1 MKAFINR
8 SGKIFAVLTVFI
20 VFAMA
25 VIFLSSDISLAAS
38 KSKKDSTSKEL
49 VLTYDGVSHT
59 YTDVKGDIIFNRKT
73 TALGTLPIVKLDG
86 VLYGPAKELLSDIF
100 GFEYSVDE
108 TTGIHT
114 ATYPDMDITVTMKAG
129 ESTYTVLKAGE
140 TTTVTV
146 SKPLRM
152 IANGDSEAI
161 LAIPVTKLFKALGY
175 TCSWS
180 KANALYTVTRTE
192 FFDWSIENTDT
203 NVEVNHITRATGTYE
218 SSGSM
223 GYIDIRMKGDRQ
235 ASFDAITV
243 DRTDKL
249 ITATIP
255 SSVYL
260 PASNTFNKFG
270 EIVNDFSV
278 TAADSGVVLTF
289 NCFETTEFAYTTSG
303 HEFHI
308 RLMWDYGT
316 ETGKET
322 NYSLTIKKPNAVFG
336 LDRVTHQELYDS
348 VKYTKAFKIIIK
360 GDYVSF
366 YKKHPVVINNNKVKK
381 ITISLSSAGNTVIK
395 VTTSSLRGYRIEQYE
410 NNYVVTLGAPKKIY
424 KNILVMDAGH
434 GDFDNG
440 ASHYGYHEKNLNL
453 KMAYTLLKPYFNKPQ
468 SDVHIYW
475 TRMNDSFVTLDNRAK
490 FAKKVSADIFI
501 SLHMNSASNKSANG
515 TEVYYSTNNN
525 KAKFSG
531 IKSSLMAKMMKNN
544 LVNSMKTV
552 DRGVKSAGFY
562 VIKNNS
568 VPAILIELGFLSGSK
583 DHKMITNTNK
593 QKLASKTIAQVI
605 ENIFKVYPT
614 SR

>member
-1 MKAFINR
+1 M
-8 SGKIFAVLTVFI
+8 
-20 VFAMA
+20 
-25 VIFLSSDISLAAS
+25 
-38 KSKKDSTSKEL
+38 
-49 VLTYDGVSHT
+49 
-59 YTDVKGDIIFNRKT
+59 
-73 TALGTLPIVKLDG
+73 
-86 VLYGPAKELLSDIF
+86 
-100 GFEYSVDE
+100 
-108 TTGIHT
+108 
-114 ATYPDMDITVTMKAG
+114 
-129 ESTYTVLKAGE
+129 
-140 TTTVTV
+140 
-146 SKPLRM
+146 
-152 IANGDSEAI
+152 
-161 LAIPVTKLFKALGY
+161 
-175 TCSWS
+175 
-180 KANALYTVTRTE
+180 
-192 FFDWSIENTDT
+192 
-203 NVEVNHITRATGTYE
+203 
-218 SSGSM
+218 
-223 GYIDIRMKGDRQ
+223 
-235 ASFDAITV
+235 
-243 DRTDKL
+243 
-249 ITATIP
+249 
-255 SSVYL
+255 
-260 PASNTFNKFG
+260 
-270 EIVNDFSV
+270 
-278 TAADSGVVLTF
+278 
-289 NCFETTEFAYTTSG
+289 
-303 HEFHI
+303 
-308 RLMWDYGT
+308 
-316 ETGKET
+316 
-322 NYSLTIKKPNAVFG
+322 
-336 LDRVTHQELYDS
+336 
-348 VKYTKAFKIIIK
+348 
-360 GDYVSF
+360 
-366 YKKHPVVINNNKVKK
+366 INNNKVKK